1 LLRLPVP
8 KQKQANPAK
17 KRVETPPM
25 TKGNMQVRV
34 VTLAVFVAAVFLI
47 LGARLWYLQV
57 LTGQDYTLAARAT
70 QHTNIKIPAQ
80 RGVVYDRNGKVL
92 ANNVPG
98 LNVTVIPNEI
108 SRDKVKDLAAAVEAD
123 TESVLARYDAAI
135 ETGSQYSPILVKE
148 NASRDAVTYVSERTG
163 EFKGVAVNDDWVR
176 SYPEGRLAAHVLGYT
191 GAVTQ
196 DELKL
201 PTFDGLDAD
210 SVVGKSG
217 VELSYEEALRGKAGR
232 QTYNVDALGRI
243 VPEGSR
249 VDSMGRFVDADGDPI
264 NVNPS
269 QELPDHVTEPVPGD
283 NLTLTID
290 MDLQKVVEREL
301 DAALERT
308 REAGYEGRGGAVV
321 AINPE
326 NGEILALTSRPDFD
340 PQLFIGGI
348 SGEEE
353 LRQYNYLMSEKSN
366 YPFTDRAVVGGQPG
380 ASTFKIFTGL
390 AGMAAGVI
398 DATTIVNDNA
408 VLNSAGCWV
417 PSSVSV
423 SPCYRSWRQ
432 NSPNYQFL
440 GNHGPQA
447 FSEAISDSNDIFFYQ
462 VADWIWNQTR
472 DKDWLPHYYE
482 RWGFGQLTGIDLGGE
497 TAGRIPTEQGERELF
512 KALHG
517 SADGAYWSVGDWVN
531 LAIGQGDLLVS
542 PVQMAVAY
550 SALYNGGTLVTPHVG
565 KEITTQS
572 GKTIQEISPE
582 PAGKVKTNQYQID
595 TVVEGFRGVTA
606 KKGTA
611 EPIFVG
617 SKLPTVG
624 KSGTGEL
631 PTGDFVNWFV
641 GWTEGKEQKPLLVV
655 TMIEG
660 GGAFAEGSEMTA
672 GPAVRHILEAYYGE
686 MQSKKDPHPTGTLP
700 IGMTP
705 EEAKAAEKA
714 EREKHREKPHAAA
727 AKKNRRDRTR

>member
-1 LLRLPVP
+1 
-8 KQKQANPAK
+8 
-17 KRVETPPM
+17 M

-34 VTLAVFVAAVFLI
+34 VTLAVLIAAVFI
-47 LGARLWYLQV
+47 VLGARLWYLQV

-108 SRDKVKDLAAAVEAD
+108 SREKVKELAGAVEAD
-123 TESVLARYDAAI
+123 TKSVLARYDSAI

-163 EFKGVAVNDDWVR
+163 EFQGVAVNDDWVR

-196 DELKL
+196 DELKM
-201 PTFDGLDAD
+201 PAFDGLDAD
-210 SVVGKSG
+210 SIVGKSG

-232 QTYNVDALGRI
+232 RTYNVDALGRI

-249 VDSMGRFVDADGDPI
+249 VDSMGRFVDEDGDPI
-264 NVNPS
+264 HVNPN
-269 QELPDHVTEPVPGD
+269 QELPDHVTEPVPGN

-290 MDLQKVVEREL
+290 VDLQRVVENEL

-308 REAGYEGRGGAVV
+308 RDAGYEGRGGAVV

-326 NGEILALTSRPDFD
+326 NGEIVALTSRPDFD
-340 PQLFIGGI
+340 PQLFVGGI
-348 SGEEE
+348 SGDEE
-353 LRQYNYLMSEKSN
+353 LAKYNYLMSKKSN
-366 YPFTDRAVVGGQPG
+366 YPFIDRAVVGGQPG

-398 DATTIVNDNA
+398 DATPIVNDNV

-432 NSPNYQFL
+432 NSPDYQYL
-440 GNHGPQA
+440 GNHGPQD
-447 FSEAISDSNDIFFYQ
+447 FSEAIADSNDIFFYQ
-462 VADWIWNQTR
+462 VADWIWNRTA

-482 RWGFGQLTGIDLGGE
+482 RWGFGRLTGIDLSGE
-497 TAGRIPTEQGERELF
+497 TAGRIPTEQGERELYE
-512 KALHG
+512 ALHG
-517 SADGAYWSVGDWVN
+517 SEEGAYWSVGDWVN

-542 PVQMAVAY
+542 PMQMARAY

-565 KEITTQS
+565 KEITDQS
-572 GKTIQEISPE
+572 GNVVQKISPK
-582 PAGKVKTNQYQID
+582 PAGRVDTNQYQID
-595 TVVEGFRGVTA
+595 LVIKGLRGVTEED
-606 KKGTA
+606 GTA
-611 EPIFVG
+611 GPVFVD
-617 SKLPTVG
+617 STLPVVG

-631 PTGDFVNWFV
+631 PAGKDYVNWFV
-641 GWTEGKEQKPLLVV
+641 GWAESQEEQPLVVV
-655 TMIEG
+655 TMIDG
-660 GGAFAEGSEMTA
+660 GGTFQEGSEMTA
-672 GPAVRHILEAYYGE
+672 GPAVRHILEAYYGVE
-686 MQSKKDPHPTGTLP
+686 QSPKDPHATDTHPGAPADRASTDS
-700 IGMTP
+700 
-705 EEAKAAEKA
+705 ESDAASA
-714 EREKHREKPHAAA
+714 E
-727 AKKNRRDRTR
+727 